1 MLDHLTQNNVISP
14 KLVIWEM
21 LKEGD
26 WVAYDISTCVDV
38 EECDHV
44 YVCIYVHM
52 VTRIQTN
59 DYNN

>member
-1 MLDHLTQNNVISP
+1 
-14 KLVIWEM
+14 M

-38 EECDHV
+38 EECDRV